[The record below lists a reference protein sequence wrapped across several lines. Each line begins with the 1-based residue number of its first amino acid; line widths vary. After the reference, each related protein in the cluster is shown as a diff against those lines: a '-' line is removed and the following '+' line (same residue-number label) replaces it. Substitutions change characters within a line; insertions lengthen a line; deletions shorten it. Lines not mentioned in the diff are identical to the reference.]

1 MPKGHPSH
9 SSAEEAGRPPRVRQ
23 EGELFVIVVG
33 CGRLGSLVANR
44 LSLVGHHVTVI
55 DQREEG
61 FSSLSPEFSGFQL
74 EGDAT
79 EAAVLRDA
87 DVRQADV
94 VVVATESDNINL
106 MVGQMARKLFG
117 VQRVIAR
124 VEDPHREEIFYEL
137 GIETI
142 CPATLVGDEIAESL
156 GSDRRLG
163 RQLET

>member
-9 SSAEEAGRPPRVRQ
+9 RSARETQRGPRLRKD
-23 EGELFVIVVG
+23 GELFVIIVG

-44 LSLVGHHVTVI
+44 LSLVSHHVTVI
-55 DQREEG
+55 DQRASA
-61 FSSLSPEFSGFQL
+61 FSALSPEFSGFRL

-79 EAAVLRDA
+79 EFATLREA

-106 MVGQMARKLFG
+106 MVGQVARKLFG

-124 VEDPHREEIFYEL
+124 VDDPGREQIFYEL
-137 GIETI
+137 DIETI

-156 GSDRRLG
+156 TTDRRLG
-163 RQLET
+163 RQPEK